1 MATQPYHLPYMK
13 TTMDINNKLLMAA
26 KAAAVRRRTTLKAIV
41 EHALRR
47 EVQFERDMNASSEQC
62 FEINANGLPQL
73 KRKDDEKVTYEMVY
87 QIMEEEGV

>member
-1 MATQPYHLPYMK
+1 MK
-13 TTMDINNKLLMAA
+13 TTMDINDNLLLAA

-47 EVQFERDMNASSEQC
+47 EVQTERDLNASYEQC

-73 KRKDDEKVTYEMVY
+73 KRKDGGEVTSEMVY
-87 QIMEEEGV
+87 RIMEEEGI